1 MLLEVNAFYL
11 NSDYQNLKYP
21 ILMQAND
28 VADFTGYSAG
38 AAGYITY
45 NFNHPD
51 GRTFANVF
59 FSTGLVS
66 GTSGIQFT
74 PINYTNGLLYVQYY
88 CPKAIQSTGSVL
100 ISATALFV

>member
-1 MLLEVNAFYL
+1 MR
-11 NSDYQNLKYP
+11 
-21 ILMQAND
+21 AND
-28 VADFTGYSAG
+28 VADFKGYSAG

-45 NFNHPD
+45 NFNHPA

-59 FSTGLVS
+59 FSTGVVS

-88 CPKAIQSTGSVL
+88 CPKATQSTGSVL